1 MSKLFYRLDSLIKYL
16 KHINLLQDSYDPFI
30 LKTDQDKVI
39 IEEYKRLIHFFDD
52 IQNDPFKE
60 TYICYI
66 HVYEQE
72 LIDARKREIAKYA
85 KIKLLEEYRS
95 IHGKDSKP
103 TDQYIYKHVEL
114 SENLKPYLNLSTPYI
129 TDN

>member
-16 KHINLLQDSYDPFI
+16 KHINLLSDSYDPFI

-52 IQNDPFKE
+52 INSDPFKE
-60 TYICYI
+60 TCICYI

-72 LIDARKREIAKYA
+72 LIDAIKRDKAK
-85 KIKLLEEYRS
+85 LC
-95 IHGKDSKP
+95 
-103 TDQYIYKHVEL
+103 
-114 SENLKPYLNLSTPYI
+114 TPP
-129 TDN
+129 

>member
-16 KHINLLQDSYDPFI
+16 KHINLLSDSYDPFI

-72 LIDARKREIAKYA
+72 LIIERKREIAKNA
-85 KIKLLEEYRS
+85 KTKILKEYRCLN
-95 IHGKDSKP
+95 GEDSKP
-103 TDQYIYKHVEL
+103 TDQYIYEHIEL
-114 SENLKPYLNLSTPYI
+114 NDNLKPYLNLSTPYQS
-129 TDN
+129 

>member
-52 IQNDPFKE
+52 INNDPFKE

-85 KIKLLEEYRS
+85 KTKLLEEYHS

-103 TDQYIYKHVEL
+103 TDQYIYININL
-114 SENLKPYLNLSTPYI
+114 SNDLKPYLNLSSPYI
-129 TDN
+129 SNN

>member
-16 KHINLLQDSYDPFI
+16 KHNSLLIDSYEPLI
-30 LKTDQDKVI
+30 LKTDEDRVI

-52 IQNDPFKE
+52 INNDPFKE

-72 LIDARKREIAKYA
+72 LIDARKREIAKHTKA
-85 KIKLLEEYRS
+85 KLLEEYRS
-95 IHGKDSKP
+95 IHGEDSKP
-103 TDQYIYKHVEL
+103 TDQYIYEHVNL
-114 SENLKPYLNLSTPYI
+114 TNNLKPYMNLSTPYMI
-129 TDN
+129 L

>member
-16 KHINLLQDSYDPFI
+16 KHINLLPDSYEPFI
-30 LKTDQDKVI
+30 LKTDADTVI
-39 IEEYKRLIHFFDD
+39 IEEYKKLIHFFDD
-52 IQNDPFKE
+52 VNDMFKDV
-60 TYICYI
+60 YISFI

-72 LIDARKREIAKYA
+72 LLDARKREIAKYA

-95 IHGKDSKP
+95 IHGEDSKP
-103 TDQYIYKHVEL
+103 TDEYIYKNIDL
-114 SENLKPYLNLSTPYI
+114 SNNLKPYLNLSTPYI